1 MLRALVALL
10 LLANIGFFAWTQGS
24 LDSVVGVRAAGDR
37 EPERLARQVRPE
49 TVKILPPNAASSA
62 TSSAASATAAFA
74 ASAAAS
80 AAAAAAEPPPTACL
94 EAGPF
99 APAQIAAAEAAVQA
113 AVPRGQWSTARSEQP
128 GSWIVY
134 MGRFANREAQAK
146 KEDELKRLKF
156 AYEEVTA
163 VPNLEPGISL
173 GRYAERALADKALA
187 EFATHGVRTARV
199 VEFRASSTLQFFRVE
214 HAELALASRL
224 GTLKVDAL
232 GKGFMPCASA
242 NVATR

>member
-24 LDSVVGVRAAGDR
+24 LDGVVGVRAAGDR

-49 TVKILPPNAASSA
+49 TVKILPPI
-62 TSSAASATAAFA
+62 A
-74 ASAAAS
+74 ASAATSAATSAAAS
-80 AAAAAAEPPPTACL
+80 AAAAAAAEPPPTACL

-113 AVPRGQWSTARSEQP
+113 AVPRGQWSTAKSEQP
-128 GSWIVY
+128 GSWMVY

-163 VPNLEPGISL
+163 VPNLEPGIAL

-199 VEFRASSTLQFFRVE
+199 VEFRAPSTLQLFRVE
-214 HAELALASRL
+214 HADLALASRL